1 MTETLKKRKRSDCSV
16 RVEENVTESPPQS
29 DINLNKEVA
38 VTKRNRYT
46 FEEKKKI
53 LEECK
58 TLNSRE
64 LCAKY
69 GLNKSVLSKWRSNEE
84 IIKNAAKTSHSKTLK
99 KVSEKNELDAELFTW
114 LSDCRC
120 KGIAV
125 SGPMLCRQALVI
137 NSRIGGP
144 ENFKAIHGWLEKWKR
159 RTHIK
164 NLQITGEK
172 LSADVEAA
180 NMYKAEFAEMVAR
193 KKLER
198 SQVFNMDESG
208 LVYKSTPKRTF
219 VAADQAQAAGGKKQL
234 ERVTIAT
241 CSNADGSFMLP
252 LILIGKSKNPRC
264 LRNVNKDELPV
275 WYCSQTNAWINKEI
289 FEEWFTDVFVPKV
302 ESFLNSKNLPKTAV
316 LLVDNCRSHR
326 YVKINDIE
334 VNFFPP
340 NVTSLIQPMDQGIIQ
355 TVKLHYEINLVNAIV
370 EAQNENVTLIE
381 FLKTIDVH
389 KVIFWIADAWK
400 KVKPTTIQK
409 CWKNLWPK
417 EIRDASTQ
425 TDEDSFIIDN
435 LDMSVGTDVT
445 VKSLTADDRDV
456 IELLNLMK
464 KVDGYEDVDATTVS
478 NWIQKTEKQE
488 TVDISEGSSS
498 MEEFDCL
505 ENIRPSAECVVE
517 QNDTQQDEN
526 DSHYVS
532 ESFAVLYENL

>member
-16 RVEENVTESPPQS
+16 QVEENVTESPPQS

-38 VTKRNRYT
+38 VTKR
-46 FEEKKKI
+46 
-53 LEECK
+53 
-58 TLNSRE
+58 
-64 LCAKY
+64 
-69 GLNKSVLSKWRSNEE
+69 
-84 IIKNAAKTSHSKTLK
+84 
-99 KVSEKNELDAELFTW
+99 
-114 LSDCRC
+114 
-120 KGIAV
+120 
-125 SGPMLCRQALVI
+125 
-137 NSRIGGP
+137 
-144 ENFKAIHGWLEKWKR
+144 
-159 RTHIK
+159 
-164 NLQITGEK
+164 EK

-180 NMYKAEFAEMVAR
+180 NVYKAEFAEMVAT

-219 VAADQAQAAGGKKQL
+219 VAADQAQAA
-234 ERVTIAT
+234 
-241 CSNADGSFMLP
+241 
-252 LILIGKSKNPRC
+252 
-264 LRNVNKDELPV
+264 
-275 WYCSQTNAWINKEI
+275 
-289 FEEWFTDVFVPKV
+289 V
-302 ESFLNSKNLPKTAV
+302 ESFLNSKNLLKTAV
-316 LLVDNCRSHR
+316 VLVDNCRSHR

-381 FLKTIDVH
+381 FWKTIDVH
-389 KVIFWIADAWK
+389 KVIFWVADAWK
-400 KVKPTTIQK
+400 KVKPTTMQK

-445 VKSLTADDRDV
+445 FKSITADDRDV
-456 IELLNLMK
+456 TELLNLMK
-464 KVDGYEDVDATTVS
+464 KVDGYEEMA
-478 NWIQKTEKQE
+478 
-488 TVDISEGSSS
+488 
-498 MEEFDCL
+498 EFDCL

-526 DSHYVS
+526 DFHYVS
-532 ESFAVLYENL
+532 ESFAVLCENL

>member
-16 RVEENVTESPPQS
+16 QVEENVTESPPQS

-38 VTKRNRYT
+38 VTKR
-46 FEEKKKI
+46 
-53 LEECK
+53 
-58 TLNSRE
+58 
-64 LCAKY
+64 
-69 GLNKSVLSKWRSNEE
+69 
-84 IIKNAAKTSHSKTLK
+84 
-99 KVSEKNELDAELFTW
+99 
-114 LSDCRC
+114 
-120 KGIAV
+120 
-125 SGPMLCRQALVI
+125 
-137 NSRIGGP
+137 
-144 ENFKAIHGWLEKWKR
+144 
-159 RTHIK
+159 
-164 NLQITGEK
+164 EK

-180 NMYKAEFAEMVAR
+180 NVYKAEFAEMVAT

-275 WYCSQTNAWINKEI
+275 WYRSQTNAWINKEI

-316 LLVDNCRSHR
+316 VLVDNCRSHR

-381 FLKTIDVH
+381 FWKTIDVH
-389 KVIFWIADAWK
+389 KVIFWVADAWK
-400 KVKPTTIQK
+400 KVKPTTMQK

-445 VKSLTADDRDV
+445 FKSITADDRDV
-456 IELLNLMK
+456 TELLNLMK
-464 KVDGYEDVDATTVS
+464 KVDGYEEMA
-478 NWIQKTEKQE
+478 
-488 TVDISEGSSS
+488 
-498 MEEFDCL
+498 EFDCL

-526 DSHYVS
+526 DFHYVS

>member
-1 MTETLKKRKRSDCSV
+1 MTEMLKKRKRSDCSV
-16 RVEENVTESPPQS
+16 QVEENVTESPPQS

-38 VTKRNRYT
+38 VIKRNRHT

-53 LEECK
+53 LKECK

-69 GLNKSVLSKWRSNEE
+69 GLNKSVLRKWRSNEE

-99 KVSEKNELDAELFTW
+99 KVSETNERDAELFMW
-114 LSDCRC
+114 LLDYRC

-137 NSRIGGP
+137 NSRIGEP
-144 ENFKAIHGWLEKWKR
+144 ENFKASHGWLEKWKR

-164 NLQITGEK
+164 NLKITGEK
-172 LSADVEAA
+172 LLADVEAA
-180 NMYKAEFAEMVAR
+180 NVYKAEFAEMVAT
-193 KKLER
+193 KKLEG

-234 ERVTIAT
+234 ERVIIAT

-275 WYCSQTNAWINKEI
+275 WYRI
-289 FEEWFTDVFVPKV
+289 

-316 LLVDNCRSHR
+316 VLVDNCRSHG
-326 YVKINDIE
+326 YVKINDIK

-435 LDMSVGTDVT
+435 LDMSVGTDIT
-445 VKSLTADDRDV
+445 FKSITADDRDV

-464 KVDGYEDVDATTVS
+464 KVDGYE
-478 NWIQKTEKQE
+478 EL
-488 TVDISEGSSS
+488 
-498 MEEFDCL
+498 FDRAAWKEL
-505 ENIRPSAECVVE
+505 IAVV
-517 QNDTQQDEN
+517 
-526 DSHYVS
+526 
-532 ESFAVLYENL
+532 